1 MKLET
6 FGMITLDVFLIV
18 IIVASGLFIWNQF
31 VDWKYKAQFLGTP
44 CQLCVKLNPDAGK
57 CWEMKQTLNNET
69 IPLLYNFT
77 K

>member
-18 IIVASGLFIWNQF
+18 IIVASSLFIWNQF

-44 CQLCVKLNPDAGK
+44 CQLCVELNPDAEK

-69 IPLLYNFT
+69 IPLLYDFT